1 MRAHNNWSRLTEYVD
16 DVVPRNERTSG
27 SLSALTWLF
36 NNEKELVY
44 PEPCLELHH
53 RSLQISFANP
63 DFTIDISMEEQECN
77 QVCTTTRTSGFAGI
91 DFLPEELK
99 KLQKKGIQILD

>member
-1 MRAHNNWSRLTEYVD
+1 MWRTQVLHENAQRQARSRFTDDVD
-16 DVVPRNERTSG
+16 DVVPLGLKGPAEVYT
-27 SLSALTWLF
+27 ALTWLF

-53 RSLQISFANP
+53 TSLQISFANP

-77 QVCTTTRTSGFAGI
+77 QVCTATRTSGFAGI
-91 DFLPEELK
+91 DF
-99 KLQKKGIQILD
+99 